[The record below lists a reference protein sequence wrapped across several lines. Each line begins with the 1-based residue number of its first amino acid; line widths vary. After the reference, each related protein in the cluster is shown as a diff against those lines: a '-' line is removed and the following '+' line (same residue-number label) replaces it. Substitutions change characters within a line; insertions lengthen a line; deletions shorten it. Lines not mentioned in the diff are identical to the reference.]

1 MPPLLLGISLG
12 ANVTLLACLLSVLLF
27 ARAGDFSPLRSAAP
41 SAPSAATPS
50 PTPPALGNLTVS
62 PATVYPCVG
71 GPDATFT
78 VTYAGTGS
86 AATLTVTAPSSH
98 EFRVSVN
105 GGSFGYTV
113 TASTSAGNP
122 ATVTVHARFGGSD
135 TIRLSVNVSGVP
147 QQSVTA
153 NTSGGTCGGG

>member
-1 MPPLLLGISLG
+1 M
-12 ANVTLLACLLSVLLF
+12 
-27 ARAGDFSPLRSAAP
+27 
-41 SAPSAATPS
+41 
-50 PTPPALGNLTVS
+50 
-62 PATVYPCVG
+62 VYPCVG

-78 VTYAGTGS
+78 VTYAGN

-98 EFRVSVN
+98 EFRVSIN

-113 TASTSAGNP
+113 TASTSAENP

-135 TIRLSVNVSGVP
+135 TITLSVNVASVP

-153 NTSGGTCGGG
+153 NTSGGNCGGG